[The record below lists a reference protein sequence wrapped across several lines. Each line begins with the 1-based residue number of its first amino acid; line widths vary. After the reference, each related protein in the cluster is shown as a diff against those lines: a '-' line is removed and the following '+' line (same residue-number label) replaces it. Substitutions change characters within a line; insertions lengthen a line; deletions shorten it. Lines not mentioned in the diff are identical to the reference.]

1 MLSVRVGQWQAQEA
15 SGLVGDVLEV
25 EQSAAF
31 ADDIEQVPML
41 GRGRISPFS
50 GSTGAGGW
58 PGQAYEHGPP
68 SGVPNITHQPVVALL
83 PPVREIMPA
92 HRLGIFGKLAREIG
106 GGACHVDLLQAW
118 TKSGARHD

>member
-1 MLSVRVGQWQAQEA
+1 MMSVRVGQWQAQEA

-31 ADDIEQVPML
+31 ADDIKQVPML

-58 PGQAYEHGPP
+58 PGGWGGMPFAGYP
-68 SGVPNITHQPVVALL
+68 S
-83 PPVREIMPA
+83 
-92 HRLGIFGKLAREIG
+92 IG
-106 GGACHVDLLQAW
+106 W
-118 TKSGARHD
+118 PMFR